1 MSDIRFRFDCR
12 SDSIVEN
19 TGTLVGPLD
28 GSIVITG
35 SVFSVTHLQP
45 GALRVENKPPQ
56 NVLTASDQGVYTCRI
71 PLLSGEMRE
80 INVGIYPS
88 GFTSKCVIPNE

>member
-1 MSDIRFRFDCR
+1 MNDIRFRFDCR
-12 SDSIVEN
+12 SDSMAEN
-19 TGTLVGPLD
+19 TGTLAGLD
-28 GSIVITG
+28 GTIATTG